1 MIQIGGYDIEVYVFD
16 TETTGLGTDDE
27 IISIGVCDENGSPFL
42 NTLIRPLMHDSWPDA
57 ERINHIRPEMVS
69 VAPTFT
75 DALKI
80 IHESELIGSSADYV
94 CLVGYNVDF
103 DVRMA
108 LQSSSL
114 LIQSGF
120 TYPGDNIPLSIRHQ
134 FKNAVYA
141 YATLLTDKP
150 LIIVDAMG
158 PACAKMGVWDD
169 VRNVWKRQKL
179 VTVTDTIGYSWGTDT
194 VHNSLSDA
202 RATAAVFRWI
212 CEGNKEIRFLS
223 CDSEPCIGA

>member
-1 MIQIGGYDIEVYVFD
+1 MIQIGGHDIEVYVFD

-75 DALKI
+75 DTLKI